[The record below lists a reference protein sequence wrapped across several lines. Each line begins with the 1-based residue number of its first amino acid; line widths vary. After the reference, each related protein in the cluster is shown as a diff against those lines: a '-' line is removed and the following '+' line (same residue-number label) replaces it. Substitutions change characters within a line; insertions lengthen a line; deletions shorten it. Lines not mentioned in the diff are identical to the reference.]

1 MSNVLT
7 SILSAE
13 FFFSIIRITSPIL
26 FATLGAVIVEKAGIS
41 NIGLEGIMMIS
52 ALFGSLCAY
61 WSSSWFVGL
70 LAGNFA
76 L

>member
-41 NIGLEGIMMIS
+41 NIVLLGDGFNAKDIASGGYQEGLRPPD
-52 ALFGSLCAY
+52 
-61 WSSSWFVGL
+61 
-70 LAGNFA
+70 
-76 L
+76 